1 MSSPLNNSEQKTLS
15 VPLENKTTK
24 IEQLQRSTQNNV
36 NFHQSNGGGLNLSQ
50 IQTSSVLTAGGAA
63 QIERRLSWVKNPEL
77 LLTATQQ
84 ELIKDTQ
91 IKRMRLIEQV
101 INQLTLVIYLYQ
113 IEHIPN
119 LITTIIFHFII
130 LHSYKCPKTLFLC
143 IAVCN

>member
-24 IEQLQRSTQNNV
+24 IEQLQRNTQNNV
-36 NFHQSNGGGLNLSQ
+36 NLHQSNGGGLKLSQ

-91 IKRMRLIEQV
+91 MKRTRLIEQV
-101 INQLTLVIYLYQ
+101 INQLTLICYL
-113 IEHIPN
+113 
-119 LITTIIFHFII
+119 FV
-130 LHSYKCPKTLFLC
+130 SD
-143 IAVCN
+143 